1 MTFDDSLRKALWE
14 TAANDI
20 PENVNL
26 WPRIKAKTR
35 LQEAAI
41 VHPRLKLSLTVVIVL
56 VALIVVATVAY
67 AFYRLMI
74 DPGLQA
80 VENAGLVSNLNQTA
94 EPTVFSAI
102 PTQLAPAAGTSK
114 TQNGITVTLNWAYA
128 DENRLALQLSVEG
141 LKLPEG
147 VPTGDFICKL
157 YVSNGQGV
165 SIGSI
170 EPADIQTQK
179 DKPGQHIV
187 LTYISYQHIDANR
200 NDHLN
205 LSMDLTIGACGP
217 RWDFGEVYIPG
228 QEAQTPTPPPLIGN
242 YHLNVTVPVYKGLT
256 LIPKQTL
263 VADGISIRLD
273 TITLSPSFTSV
284 HICYL
289 PTGDR
294 KLDFTGWNPQVNI
307 QVGDKKFFTLNTY
320 FGITVGDTLSCVE
333 MGVPK
338 AIDPQIQSFRVIVQ
352 KILSGPPGPLS
363 LKEQKV
369 IQQKLASQGIEIAF
383 EEGDGN
389 IWKITKRPGDMTET
403 DAIQK
408 ANEAMMNSIE
418 GPWVFNVEVNR

>member
-1 MTFDDSLRKALWE
+1 MNIDDSLWKALWQ
-14 TAANDI
+14 TAVNDI

-26 WPRIKAKTR
+26 WPLIKAKVSLKEVAT
-35 LQEAAI
+35 

-67 AFYRLMI
+67 ACYRLMI
-74 DPGLQA
+74 DPGLQS

-94 EPTVFSAI
+94 EPTVFATV
-102 PTQLAPAAGTSK
+102 PTQLAPAVGLSK
-114 TQNGITVTLNWAYA
+114 TLNGITVTLNWAYA

-147 VPTGDFICKL
+147 VSTGDFICKL

-170 EPADIQTQK
+170 DPADVQTQK
-179 DKPGQHIV
+179 DKPGQPII
-187 LTYISYQHIDANR
+187 LTYISYQHIDASRHN
-200 NDHLN
+200 HLN

-217 RWDFGEVYIPG
+217 RWDFGEVFIPG

-256 LIPKQTL
+256 LTPNQTL

-273 TITLSPSFTSV
+273 TITLSPSFTSL

-289 PTGDR
+289 PAGIR
-294 KLDFTGWNPQVNI
+294 KLDFAGWNPQVTI
-307 QVGDKKFFTLNTY
+307 QVGDKKIINLDTY
-320 FGITVGDTLSCVE
+320 FGITVRDIKSCVE
-333 MGVPK
+333 MGVPV
-338 AIDPQIQSFRVIVQ
+338 AIDPQIQSFKVIVQ
-352 KILSGPPGPLS
+352 KIFTGPPGPLS
-363 LKEQKV
+363 PDEQKV
-369 IQQKLASQGIEIAF
+369 VQQKLASQGIEIAF

-389 IWKITKRPGDMTET
+389 IWKITKRPGEMTEMV
-403 DAIQK
+403 AIRK
-408 ANEAMMNSIE
+408 ANEAMTNSIE
-418 GPWVFNVEVNR
+418 GPWVFTVEVNR

>member
-1 MTFDDSLRKALWE
+1 
-14 TAANDI
+14 
-20 PENVNL
+20 
-26 WPRIKAKTR
+26 
-35 LQEAAI
+35 
-41 VHPRLKLSLTVVIVL
+41 
-56 VALIVVATVAY
+56 
-67 AFYRLMI
+67 
-74 DPGLQA
+74 
-80 VENAGLVSNLNQTA
+80 
-94 EPTVFSAI
+94 
-102 PTQLAPAAGTSK
+102 
-114 TQNGITVTLNWAYA
+114 
-128 DENRLALQLSVEG
+128 
-141 LKLPEG
+141 
-147 VPTGDFICKL
+147 
-157 YVSNGQGV
+157 
-165 SIGSI
+165 
-170 EPADIQTQK
+170 
-179 DKPGQHIV
+179 
-187 LTYISYQHIDANR
+187 
-200 NDHLN
+200 
-205 LSMDLTIGACGP
+205 MDLTIGACGP

-333 MGVPK
+333 MGVPE